1 MVDQFSISDRLLLKA
16 ALVTHIKMLRDT
28 LIDEGTY
35 GGLGNENTIS
45 LSQEL
50 DQYIYL
56 YQTCFQHDDLQE
68 RVQRDG
74 SCVSIGE

>member
-1 MVDQFSISDRLLLKA
+1 MDQFSFSDRLLLKA

-28 LIDEGTY
+28 LIYEGTY

-68 RVQRDG
+68 RVQREDG
-74 SCVSIGE
+74 SCVSISE